1 MANESLRANVA
12 QEVARRRVT
21 DELMP
26 RQSRLNALYGPPE
39 IPIPAQVTPY
49 QTFEQPSDNVKGLFD
64 PGMGSAPDSVDSPA
78 DDAAPSSGLSAA
90 VANAS
95 AISNAV
101 NSPIGIALAAIAP
114 LGVPV
119 AMALNA
125 QANNTLNEAL
135 AQMAIDESQVSLA
148 EFGPDSSSNG
158 VGPGPD
164 SATDASSVGA
174 VNGADSASDA
184 AAAAAAAATGDAGD
198 GDGGD
203 GGGGGGGGSGGK
215 IVCTAMNKAYG
226 FGAYRQAIWLDY
238 SAKRLTKQHERGYHR
253 IFRPLVRYAFHSGNS
268 LAKRNVRQ
276 FLEYIMR
283 LRTADLRAEMRGK
296 NPHPVRRVI
305 RRTCEYICYLAGKP

>member
-1 MANESLRANVA
+1 MANASLQGNVA
-12 QEVARRRVT
+12 QELARRRVT

-26 RQSRLNALYGPPE
+26 RQSRLNALYGPPD
-39 IPIPAQVTPY
+39 IPIPKQVTPY
-49 QTFEQPSDNVKGLFD
+49 QTFDQPSDNVRGFFD
-64 PGMGSAPDSVDSPA
+64 PGYGGAPDSVDSPA
-78 DDAAPSSGLSAA
+78 PDAAPGSGVSPA

-101 NSPIGIALAAIAP
+101 NSPIGMAIAALAP
-114 LGVPV
+114 FGVPV

-125 QANNTLNEAL
+125 QANNTLDTAL
-135 AQMAIDESQVSLA
+135 ANQAAEEAQVSLDA
-148 EFGPDSSSNG
+148 FGPVSNDNG

-164 SATDASSVGA
+164 DATDASSVGA

-184 AAAAAAAATGDAGD
+184 AAAAAAAAAATGDA
-198 GDGGD
+198 GD
-203 GGGGGGGGSGGK
+203 GGGGGGGGGGGK
-215 IVCTAMNKAYG
+215 IVCTAMNQAYG

-305 RRTCEYICYLAGKP
+305 RRTCEYICYLAGKL

>member
-1 MANESLRANVA
+1 MANESLQGNVS
-12 QEVARRRVT
+12 QEMARRRVT

-26 RQSRLNALYGPPE
+26 RQTRLNALYGPPD

-49 QTFEQPSDNVKGLFD
+49 QTFEQPSDNVRGFFD
-64 PGMGSAPDSVDSPA
+64 PMQGGAPDSVDSPSP
-78 DDAAPSSGLSAA
+78 DSAPGSGVSAA

-101 NSPIGIALAAIAP
+101 NSPIGMAIAALAP

-125 QANNTLNEAL
+125 QANNTMDAAL
-135 AQMAIDESQVSLA
+135 ANQAAEEAQVSLDV
-148 EFGPDSSSNG
+148 FGPVSSDDG

-164 SATDASSVGA
+164 SATDASSAGA

-184 AAAAAAAATGDAGD
+184 AAAASDAAAAAAAAA
-198 GDGGD
+198 D
-203 GGGGGGGGSGGK
+203 GGGGGGGGGGGK
-215 IVCTAMNKAYG
+215 IVCTAMNHAYG
-226 FGAYRQAIWLDY
+226 FGAFRQSVWLEY
-238 SAKRLTKQHERGYHR
+238 SAKRLTKQHELGYHR

-268 LAKRNVRQ
+268 LAKRNVRR

-283 LRTADLRAEMRGK
+283 LRTADIRAEMRCK